1 MAPETSDGQAQK
13 PAENPPEQQAQKPAA
28 PPFFAKTPRGMEPL
42 LAQELRALG
51 AREVTEARAGVAFSG
66 TLETALSA
74 CLWSRTASRILLHL
88 AQFAAPSPEALY
100 EGVKAIDWAEHLGPE
115 GTLAVEFDSSD
126 SAITHTHYG
135 ALKVKDAIVDQLRTP
150 TGVRP
155 NIDLSKPDVR
165 VNVHLRKDEATV
177 SLDLSGESL
186 HRRGWRDET
195 VPAPLKEGLA
205 DAILMLAG
213 WPAAAAEGRPFV
225 DPMCGS
231 GTLPIEAAWIAADV
245 APGLL
250 REHWGFSKWR
260 GHQPALWDRLLFQ
273 AKERDRRGKAK
284 LPPIVGY
291 DLDARAVRAAL
302 SNVERA
308 GVHGHVHIE
317 KRELS
322 DCVPVG
328 EKPGLFVVNPPYGER
343 LSEDAS
349 VEPLYGR
356 IGDTL
361 KQKFTGWD
369 GYVFTGNLVAAKKV
383 GLKPERKHVLFN
395 GTIECRL
402 VHFPISLEKPKPP
415 PPPEPGSGAEAFT
428 NRLKKDFKHLSK
440 WAEREGV
447 TCWRVYDADLPEYN
461 LAVDLYEKWVHVQ
474 EYERPEE
481 IDERVAA
488 KRVREAMTAIPQ
500 VLGVR
505 PGDVFLKVRR
515 RQRRAGQYEKMDE
528 TGERHEVQEG
538 GLRFL
543 VNFTDYLDTGLFLD
557 HRLVRKLVGE
567 LAQGRRFLNLYA
579 YTGTATVYAA
589 RGGALSTTTVDLSN
603 TYLDWAGRNLM
614 LNGITG
620 RKHER
625 VRADA
630 MEFVRHDKQVYDLV
644 FCDPPTFSRSKA
656 MTGTFDV
663 QRDHVALLEGIR
675 GRLAPGGVIV
685 FSTNLRRF
693 KLDEEALKGLG
704 LVATDLT
711 KQTLPPDFAGNPRI
725 HTVFRIVRAGQP

>member
-1 MAPETSDGQAQK
+1 M
-13 PAENPPEQQAQKPAA
+13 N
-28 PPFFAKTPRGMEPL
+28 FFATSPKGMAPL
-42 LAQELRALG
+42 LAQELRSLG
-51 AREVTEARAGVAFSG
+51 ASDVSESRAGVAFAG

-74 CLWSRTASRILLHL
+74 CLWSRTASRILLPL
-88 AQFAAPSPEALY
+88 AHFPAPTPEALY
-100 EGVKAIDWAEHLGPE
+100 EGVKAIDWSEHLSLE
-115 GTLAVEFDSSD
+115 GTLAVDFASSE

-150 TGVRP
+150 SGVRP
-155 NIDLSKPDVR
+155 SIDTAQPDVR
-165 VNVHLRKDEATV
+165 VNVYVRKDEASL
-177 SLDLSGESL
+177 SLDLSGDSL

-205 DAILMLAG
+205 DAILLLAG
-213 WPAAAAEGRPFV
+213 WPAAAAEGRPFL

-231 GTLPIEAAWIAADV
+231 GTLPIDAAWIAADV
-245 APGLL
+245 APGLM
-250 REHWGFSKWR
+250 RTRWGFTKWR
-260 GHQPALWDRLLFQ
+260 QNQPALWDRLVFQ
-273 AKERDRRGKAK
+273 ARERDRRGKVK

-308 GVHGHVHIE
+308 GVRGHVHIE

-322 DCVPVG
+322 DAVPVG

-349 VEPLYGR
+349 VEPLYRR

-395 GTIECRL
+395 GAIECRL
-402 VHFPISLEKPKPP
+402 LHFPISLEKPKPP

-461 LAVDLYEKWVHVQ
+461 LAVDLYEKHVHVQ
-474 EYERPEE
+474 EYERPPE
-481 IDERVAA
+481 IDERVAER
-488 KRVREAMTAIPQ
+488 RVREALTAISQ

-505 PGDVFLKVRR
+505 PGDVHLKVRR
-515 RQRRAGQYEKMDE
+515 RQRGAGQYEKLDE
-528 TGERHEVQEG
+528 TGERIEVHEG

-557 HRLVRKLVGE
+557 HRLVRKMVGE
-567 LAQGRRFLNLYA
+567 LAKDRRFLNLYA

-589 RGGALSTTTVDLSN
+589 KGGAASTTTVDLSN

-620 RKHER
+620 RRHER

-630 MEFVRHDKQVYDLV
+630 MEFLHHDKNVYDLV
-644 FCDPPTFSRSKA
+644 FCDPPTFSRSKS
-656 MTGTFDV
+656 MDGTFDV
-663 QRDHVALLEGIR
+663 QRDHLALLEAIR

-685 FSTNLRRF
+685 FSNNLRRF
-693 KLDEEALKGLG
+693 KLDEEGLKGLG

-725 HTVFRIVRAGQP
+725 HKVFRVVRGA